1 MLFDHVDLQ
10 SKIFNYFTEFL
21 NSSFHMLP
29 HLHCLLQRLQ
39 HLIMLPAI
47 SHCHNTIHLLLDMF
61 LLSDAV
67 ILRLQLVFLASLMN
81 SVKFEVRIFLGPF
94 RWS

>member
-1 MLFDHVDLQ
+1 
-10 SKIFNYFTEFL
+10 
-21 NSSFHMLP
+21 
-29 HLHCLLQRLQ
+29 
-39 HLIMLPAI
+39 MLPAI